1 MARMIAEV
9 YDALKSAGASEDQA
23 RAAAMAVAGQLEIE
37 GRLTDLVDRI
47 DRLETRFETRFERL
61 EHRMG
66 RLETE
71 VAVIKWMV
79 GFTLAMNVAILFFIW
94 QIMLRL
100 PS

>member
-1 MARMIAEV
+1 V
-9 YDALKSAGASEDQA
+9 
-23 RAAAMAVAGQLEIE
+23 
-37 GRLTDLVDRI
+37 
-47 DRLETRFETRFERL
+47 
-61 EHRMG
+61 G

>member
-1 MARMIAEV
+1 LIPRL
-9 YDALKSAGASEDQA
+9 D
-23 RAAAMAVAGQLEIE
+23 RIE
-37 GRLTDLVDRI
+37 GRLDRVEDRLDRI
-47 DRLETRFETRFERL
+47 ETRV
-61 EHRMG
+61 G

>member
-9 YDALKSAGASEDQA
+9 YDALKSAGAPEDQA
-23 RAAAMAVAGQLEIE
+23 RAAATAVAGQQEFDTRLDRIE
-37 GRLTDLVDRI
+37 GRLDRVDDRL
-47 DRLETRFETRFERL
+47 DRLEQ
-61 EHRMG
+61 RMG

-79 GFTLAMNVAILFFIW
+79 GFTLAMNVAVLFFIW

-100 PS
+100 PG